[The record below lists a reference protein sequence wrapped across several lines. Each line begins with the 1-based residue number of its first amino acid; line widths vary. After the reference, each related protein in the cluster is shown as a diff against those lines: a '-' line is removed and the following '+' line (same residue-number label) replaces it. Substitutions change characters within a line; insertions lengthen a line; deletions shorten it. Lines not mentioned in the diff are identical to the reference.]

1 MSATAVTPEAAQRVI
16 TDALVDVG
24 AERDAITLDATFEE
38 LDVDSL
44 DLAEVSQVIEEELGV
59 RIGGKDV
66 AAIKTVRDAVD
77 LVVSRAA

>member
-1 MSATAVTPEAAQRVI
+1 MSADIVTREQAEKVI
-16 TDALVDVG
+16 TDALADVG
-24 AERDAITLDATFEE
+24 AERDAIVPEATFES

-59 RIGGKDV
+59 KLGGKDV
-66 AAIKTVRDAVD
+66 AAIKTVGDAVD

>member
-1 MSATAVTPEAAQRVI
+1 MSTDTVTREQALRVI
-16 TDALVDVG
+16 TDALADVG
-24 AERDAITLDATFEE
+24 AERDAITPEATFEA

-66 AAIKTVRDAVD
+66 AAIKTVGDAVD

>member
-1 MSATAVTPEAAQRVI
+1 MSTDTVTREAALNVI

-24 AERDAITLDATFEE
+24 AEREAITPDATFEA

-66 AAIKTVRDAVD
+66 AAIKTVGDAVD
-77 LVVSRAA
+77 LVVSPAA

>member
-1 MSATAVTPEAAQRVI
+1 MSTTAVTPEAAQRVI

-24 AERDAITLDATFEE
+24 ADRDAITLEATFEA

-66 AAIKTVRDAVD
+66 AAIKTVGDAVD
-77 LVVSRAA
+77 LVVARAA

>member
-1 MSATAVTPEAAQRVI
+1 MTPETVTNDAIQTRVYAA
-16 TDALVDVG
+16 LEEFG
-24 AERDAITLDATFEE
+24 AEPDEITNEATFEA

-66 AAIKTVRDAVD
+66 AAIKTVGDAVD

>member
-16 TDALVDVG
+16 TDALADVG
-24 AERDAITLDATFEE
+24 AEREAIEPDATFEA

-59 RIGGKDV
+59 RLGGKDV
-66 AAIKTVRDAVD
+66 AQIRTVGDAVD
-77 LVVSRAA
+77 LVLARAA

>member
-1 MSATAVTPEAAQRVI
+1 MSPDTVTREAALRVI

-24 AERDAITLDATFEE
+24 AERDAIPPDATFEA

-66 AAIKTVRDAVD
+66 AAIKTVGDAVD

>member
-1 MSATAVTPEAAQRVI
+1 MSTDTVTREAALRVI

-24 AERDAITLDATFEE
+24 AERDAITPDATFEA

-66 AAIKTVRDAVD
+66 AAIKTVGDAVD

>member
-24 AERDAITLDATFEE
+24 AERDAITPEATFEA

-66 AAIKTVRDAVD
+66 AAIKTVGDAVE

>member
-1 MSATAVTPEAAQRVI
+1 MSTTAVTPEAAQRVI

-24 AERDAITLDATFEE
+24 ADRDAITLEATFEA

-66 AAIKTVRDAVD
+66 AAIKTVGDAVD

>member
-1 MSATAVTPEAAQRVI
+1 MSETTI
-16 TDALVDVG
+16 TK
-24 AERDAITLDATFEE
+24 DAIQTRVYAALEEFGADAGEITNEATFEA

-66 AAIKTVRDAVD
+66 AAIKTVGDAVD

>member
-1 MSATAVTPEAAQRVI
+1 MSTTAVTPEAAQRVI
-16 TDALVDVG
+16 TDALADVG
-24 AERDAITLDATFEE
+24 ADRDAITLEATFEE

-66 AAIKTVRDAVD
+66 AAIKTVGDAVD

>member
-1 MSATAVTPEAAQRVI
+1 MSTTSVTPEAAQKVI
-16 TDALVDVG
+16 TDALADVG
-24 AERDAITLDATFEE
+24 AERDQITLEATFEE

-44 DLAEVSQVIEEELGV
+44 DLAEVSQVIEEQLGV

-66 AAIKTVRDAVD
+66 AAIKTVGDAVD

>member
-1 MSATAVTPEAAQRVI
+1 MSTTSVTPEAAQKVI
-16 TDALVDVG
+16 TDALADVG
-24 AERDAITLDATFEE
+24 ADRDAITLDATFEA

-66 AAIKTVRDAVD
+66 AAIKTVGDAVD
-77 LVVSRAA
+77 LVVTRAA

>member
-1 MSATAVTPEAAQRVI
+1 MSTDTVTRENVQRVI

-24 AERDAITLDATFEE
+24 AERDAITPDATFEA

-66 AAIKTVRDAVD
+66 AAIKTVGDAVD

>member
-16 TDALVDVG
+16 TDALADVG
-24 AERDAITLDATFEE
+24 ADRDAITLEATFEA

-66 AAIKTVRDAVD
+66 AAIKTVGDAVD
-77 LVVSRAA
+77 LVVARAA

>member
-1 MSATAVTPEAAQRVI
+1 MSTDTVTREAALRVI

-24 AERDAITLDATFEE
+24 AERDAITPDATFEA

-66 AAIKTVRDAVD
+66 AAIKTVGDAVD
-77 LVVSRAA
+77 LVVARAA